1 MNYDCIVV
9 GSGAAGLTVS
19 FGLKATGK
27 KVLLI
32 EKDQPGGECTWNGC
46 IPSKSFISYS
56 KKEIDL
62 KTALE
67 KVREKILEVAK
78 TEDSE
83 TISQK
88 GIDFIKGKATF
99 VSKTEVEVAGKI
111 YQAKNIVIAT
121 GSRAFIPKIKGLEK
135 VEFLT
140 NENFFKQTSNF
151 KSIIMIGGGVISLE
165 LSFALKRLG
174 VEVTILELGKKF
186 LSIEDP
192 EIGEFYKKRL
202 IQEGIELVLDCGEI
216 TIEKINNM
224 VVTKC
229 SRGEYQADKLFLSV
243 GRAPNLE
250 ELNLDK
256 IGISFDKKGIL
267 TNECLQ
273 TTIKEI
279 YAVGDIVGPYR
290 FSHIAGYHG
299 ETVVRNIVFPYI
311 KKKIEYKNISWT
323 MFSSPEFARVGINE
337 EEAKNKG
344 LEINIYTLSEKEND
358 RSIVSLEEKFYLK
371 VICDKKFNILGA
383 SCIGERAGEIINLLQ
398 ILKSQN
404 IKFYKMVNSI
414 QAYPTYGDSVRKLA
428 KKAYGDYLKKIFSFK
443 L

>member
-1 MNYDCIVV
+1 MNYDCIVI

-19 FGLKATGK
+19 FGLKAAGK

-32 EKDQPGGECTWNGC
+32 EKDEPGGECTWNGC

-56 KKEIDL
+56 KKETNL
-62 KTALE
+62 KIALE

-78 TEDSE
+78 TEDPD
-83 TISQK
+83 IIVKK
-88 GIDFIKGKATF
+88 GIDYIKGKAIF
-99 VSKTEVEVAGKI
+99 VSKTEVDVAGKV
-111 YQAKNIVIAT
+111 YKGKNIVIAT
-121 GSRAFIPKIKGLEK
+121 GSRPFIPKIKGLEK

-140 NENFFKQTSNF
+140 NENFFKQTVNF

-174 VEVTILELGKKF
+174 VDVTILELGKKF
-186 LSIEDP
+186 LPIEDP

-202 IQEGIELVLDCGEI
+202 IQEGIKLVLDCGEI
-216 TIEKINNM
+216 KIEKINDM

-229 SRGEYQADKLFLSV
+229 SKDEYQAEKLFLSV
-243 GRAPNLE
+243 GRVPNLE
-250 ELNLDK
+250 GLNLEK
-256 IGISFDKKGIL
+256 IGVDFDKKGIL
-267 TNECLQ
+267 ANEYLQ
-273 TTIKEI
+273 TTVKEI
-279 YAVGDIVGPYR
+279 YAVGDVVGPYR

-299 ETVVRNIVFPYI
+299 ETVVRNIIFPYI
-311 KKKIEYKNISWT
+311 KKKIDYKNISWAT
-323 MFSSPEFARVGINE
+323 FSDPEFARVGINE
-337 EEAKNKG
+337 EEAKSKG
-344 LEINIYTLSEKEND
+344 LDIRVYTLLENEND
-358 RSIVSLEEKFYLK
+358 RSVVSLEKKFYLK

-383 SCIGERAGEIINLLQ
+383 SCIGERAGEIINIIQ

-428 KKAYGDYLKKIFSFK
+428 KKAYGDYLRKIFSFK